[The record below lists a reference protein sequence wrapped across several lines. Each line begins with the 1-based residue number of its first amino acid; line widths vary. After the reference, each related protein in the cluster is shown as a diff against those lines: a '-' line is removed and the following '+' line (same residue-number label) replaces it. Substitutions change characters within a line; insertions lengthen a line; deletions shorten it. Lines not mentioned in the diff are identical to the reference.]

1 MNRPEARNRPVTR
14 VFKTASCL
22 ALVALASQVSA
33 SEGSR
38 SRQAPL
44 GTFGGEIAAA
54 ADKPGFFGSML
65 LTYAHITGVTDDTG
79 NDATSATAPLGK
91 NPIPSVVP
99 LPTATPSKGAVP
111 DGTFKLTGIGPVSLL
126 NNQKVATFLGGYMTE
141 ETFAGGHLA
150 FALQT
155 SYQQQDRTLD
165 IPITFGVTPTPP
177 AALTPLVNAV
187 AAATKAQVV
196 AALAAKLA
204 TQNMS
209 VTGFGDTELTALW
222 VRHQDRMK
230 IAAGVSVIA
239 PTGNYDANRGTNI
252 GNGNFYSVRP
262 GVAVTYSLNPDH
274 TSEAWDRGV
283 TVAGRV
289 SYMINGTNT
298 DTDYRTGNLLYTEAA
313 IVKVMPGARMAFGTN
328 IFHIQQ
334 TTDDSG
340 SGLGTNPLVRYQVS
354 GIGPFLS
361 FKLPDQNAGF
371 NLNLSKNFGARNAQY
386 GSYLQLRFVKDF

>member
-1 MNRPEARNRPVTR
+1 MNRPDARNRPVTR

-22 ALVALASQVSA
+22 ALVALATQVNAAES
-33 SEGSR
+33 SR
-38 SRQAPL
+38 SRQAPM

-54 ADKPGFFGSML
+54 ADKPGFFGSMI

-79 NDATSATAPLGK
+79 DDATSATAPLGK
-91 NPIPSVVP
+91 SPIPSVVP
-99 LPTATPSKGAVP
+99 LPTGTPSKGAVP
-111 DGTFKLTGIGPVSLL
+111 DGTFKLTGIGPVNLL
-126 NNQKVATFLGGYMTE
+126 NNQKVLTFLGGYMTE
-141 ETFAGGHLA
+141 ETYAGGHLA

-155 SYQQQDRTLD
+155 SYQQQDRTLAV
-165 IPITFGVTPTPP
+165 PLTFGVTPTPP
-177 AALTPLVNAV
+177 AQLAPLVNAV
-187 AAATKAQVV
+187 AAAAQAQIV
-196 AALAAKLA
+196 AALAAKLV

-209 VTGFGDTELTALW
+209 IEGFGDTELSALW

-230 IAAGVSVIA
+230 IAAGVSVFA
-239 PTGNYDANRGTNI
+239 PTGNYDANRGTNL
-252 GNGNFYSVRP
+252 GYGNFFSVRP

-274 TSEAWDRGV
+274 ASEDWDRGV

-289 SYMINGTNT
+289 SYMINGTNS

-313 IVKVMPGARMAFGTN
+313 IVKVMPGARLAFGTN

-340 SGLGTNPLVRYQVS
+340 TGLGTNPLVRFQLS

-371 NLNLSKNFGARNAQY
+371 NLNYTKNFGGHNAQY

>member
-1 MNRPEARNRPVTR
+1 M
-14 VFKTASCL
+14 
-22 ALVALASQVSA
+22 ALVALASQASA

-38 SRQAPL
+38 TRQAPL

-54 ADKPGFFGSML
+54 ADKPGFFGSMI

-91 NPIPSVVP
+91 NPIPSVIP
-99 LPTATPSKGAVP
+99 LPTGAPSKGAVP
-111 DGTFKLTGIGPVSLL
+111 DGTYKLTGIGPVNLL
-126 NNQKVATFLGGYMTE
+126 NNQKVATFVGGYMTE
-141 ETFAGGHLA
+141 ETFAGGHLV
-150 FALQT
+150 FALQG

-165 IPITFGVTPTPP
+165 VPLTFGVTPTPP
-177 AALTPLVNAV
+177 APLAPLVNAV
-187 AAATKAQVV
+187 AAQAQAQVT
-196 AALAAKLA
+196 AQLAAKLA

-209 VTGFGDTELTALW
+209 ITGFGDTELSALW
-222 VRHQDRMK
+222 VRHQDRLK
-230 IAAGVSVIA
+230 IAAGVSVFA

-252 GNGNFYSVRP
+252 GFGNFYSVRP
-262 GVAVTYSLNPDH
+262 GVAVTYSLNPNH
-274 TSEAWDRGV
+274 TSEDWDRGI

-289 SYMINGTNT
+289 SYMINGTNS

-313 IVKVMPGARMAFGTN
+313 IVKVMPGARLAFGTN
-328 IFHIQQ
+328 IFHTHQM
-334 TTDDSG
+334 TDDSG

-371 NLNLSKNFGARNAQY
+371 NLNYTKNFAAHNAQY